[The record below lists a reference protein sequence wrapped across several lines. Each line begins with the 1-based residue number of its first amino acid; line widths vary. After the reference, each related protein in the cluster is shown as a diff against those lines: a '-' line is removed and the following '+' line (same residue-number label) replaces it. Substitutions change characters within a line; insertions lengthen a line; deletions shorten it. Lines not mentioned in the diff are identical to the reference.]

1 MTIVESGCCCDGAE
15 QVMYL
20 ATACWPNRSRAFSF
34 VEPTGSD
41 VTTIFNGINID
52 STNPPTA
59 TPAIVWMVGAG
70 GGSQSSDVIGGA
82 GAILEKQTTLPASST
97 VKVGQGGFGSTGT
110 ASNVATVFGGGRKG
124 AANATAY
131 GQSYG
136 GGATGWTGAS
146 GMIAGG
152 GGGGGSQE
160 FFTQYATDANGG
172 DAGIAS
178 AIDPCGHTG
187 CGNGANGVTPGTGGT
202 LGTQASATAGLGGTG
217 DAQVSGAAGGGGGGG
232 GYAGGGKGTNT
243 AGTPPVYGGGP
254 GGGGDSVGYTVDTS
268 EAGLNGLTQANGVS
282 VSAGD
287 GGIEA
292 QGNDGYA
299 VISWRKCEECQCP
312 EASTGLPPAL
322 YICLTQEQVDLI
334 VAATSSCEFETSGL
348 FYIVFNYLGYPFML
362 ETHPFS
368 TGVTPIDPNRKC
380 TRTVLTKDIDVS
392 ATYYSSDLNG
402 CCQVTEAVLY
412 NSLCTSACVDTCPEV
427 LYLCGQYMD
436 SIGVPA
442 CRDPNKYYRI
452 DYQGCIYLL
461 GSDSNAQCVS
471 DVYDPLNVG
480 TYGGETTNPPTEYFY
495 EVGPNVF
502 DGGFFCCSPITITAS
517 VNWSSVIAVA
527 QYTDVCNEGTASF
540 PLFTSNPG
548 TGSGT
553 FTFVCESDVD
563 GIALMASPNACVPMS
578 NPCSCGKKPCDV
590 NNTTFQT
597 SGGNCNS
604 ASVDPCASQV
614 TQRFLNMS
622 MELVGDP
629 GSVAAVA
636 LTLTRSTAS
645 SGTTWASV
653 DTFNGAI
660 YVDDCIF
667 QGSGA
672 TKHFAS
678 VISEVLDGCITAT
691 NNQNFWLGQRCC
703 TLTPEDCQRCRG
715 GSDDWVLSSISTT
728 VAVFSAKYSVW
739 GVINASYTYQ
749 ELGCRFCTGDGS
761 PEDPFVNVLG
771 CCSGNGYPCSAS
783 WTSQY
788 VAEQMNVTPTGS
800 SFMPC
805 VLYSDS
811 CASSDPPI
819 SVQGGGNIVLS

>member
-1 MTIVESGCCCDGAE
+1 
-15 QVMYL
+15 
-20 ATACWPNRSRAFSF
+20 
-34 VEPTGSD
+34 
-41 VTTIFNGINID
+41 
-52 STNPPTA
+52 
-59 TPAIVWMVGAG
+59 
-70 GGSQSSDVIGGA
+70 
-82 GAILEKQTTLPASST
+82 
-97 VKVGQGGFGSTGT
+97 
-110 ASNVATVFGGGRKG
+110 
-124 AANATAY
+124 
-131 GQSYG
+131 
-136 GGATGWTGAS
+136 
-146 GMIAGG
+146 
-152 GGGGGSQE
+152 
-160 FFTQYATDANGG
+160 
-172 DAGIAS
+172 
-178 AIDPCGHTG
+178 
-187 CGNGANGVTPGTGGT
+187 
-202 LGTQASATAGLGGTG
+202 
-217 DAQVSGAAGGGGGGG
+217 
-232 GYAGGGKGTNT
+232 
-243 AGTPPVYGGGP
+243 
-254 GGGGDSVGYTVDTS
+254 
-268 EAGLNGLTQANGVS
+268 
-282 VSAGD
+282 
-287 GGIEA
+287 
-292 QGNDGYA
+292 
-299 VISWRKCEECQCP
+299 
-312 EASTGLPPAL
+312 
-322 YICLTQEQVDLI
+322 
-334 VAATSSCEFETSGL
+334 
-348 FYIVFNYLGYPFML
+348 ML

-392 ATYYSSDLNG
+392 ATYYASDLNG

-412 NSLCTSACVDTCPEV
+412 NTLCTSACVDTCPEV

-452 DYQGCIYLL
+452 DYKGCIYLL
-461 GSDSNAQCVS
+461 GSGSNAQCVS

-480 TYGGETTNPPTEYFY
+480 TYGGETTNPPTQYFY

-517 VNWSSVIAVA
+517 VNWSSVVAVVP
-527 QYTDVCNEGTASF
+527 YTDVCNEGTASF

-590 NNTTFQT
+590 NNTTYQT

-604 ASVDPCASQV
+604 ASVDPCAAQV
-614 TQRFLNMS
+614 TQKFLNMS
-622 MELVGDP
+622 MELYPDP

-653 DTFNGAI
+653 DPVNGVI

-667 QGSGA
+667 QGSGQ
-672 TKHFAS
+672 TKDFAAA
-678 VISEVLDGCITAT
+678 IANALDGCISAT
-691 NNQNFWLGQRCC
+691 VGQKFWLGERCC
-703 TLTPEDCQRCRG
+703 TLTPQDCERCRG

-749 ELGCRFCTGDGS
+749 ELGCRFCAGDGS

-771 CCSGNGYPCSAS
+771 CCGGDGYPCSAS

-788 VAEQMNVTPTGS
+788 VAEVPDVSPTGS

-805 VLYSDS
+805 VLYSDACQS
-811 CASSDPPI
+811 AGAPI
-819 SVQGGGNIVLS
+819 TDQGGGNIVLS

>member
-41 VTTIFNGINID
+41 VTTIFNGTNID

-124 AANATAY
+124 AENATAY

-217 DAQVSGAAGGGGGGG
+217 DPQVSGAAGGGGGGG

-254 GGGGDSVGYTVDTS
+254 GGGGDSVGYTVGTS

-380 TRTVLTKDIDVS
+380 TRTVLTADIDVS
-392 ATYYSSDLNG
+392 GTYYASDLNG

-442 CRDPNKYYRI
+442 CRDPNKFYRI

-553 FTFVCESDVD
+553 FTFVCESAVD

-590 NNTTFQT
+590 NNTTYQT

-604 ASVDPCASQV
+604 ESVDPCASQV

-622 MELVGDP
+622 MDLVGDP

-667 QGSGA
+667 QGSGQ
-672 TKHFAS
+672 TKDFAAA
-678 VISEVLDGCITAT
+678 IANALDGCISAT
-691 NNQNFWLGQRCC
+691 VGQKFWLGERCC
-703 TLTPEDCQRCRG
+703 TLTPEDCERCRG

-749 ELGCRFCTGDGS
+749 ELGCRFCAGDGS

-771 CCSGNGYPCSAS
+771 CCSGDGYPCSAS

-788 VAEQMNVTPTGS
+788 VAEVPDVSPTGS

-811 CASSDPPI
+811 CQSAGAPI
-819 SVQGGGNIVLS
+819 TDQGGGNIVLS

>member
-1 MTIVESGCCCDGAE
+1 MTIIESGCCCGEE
-15 QVMYL
+15 QVMYY

-41 VTTIFNGINID
+41 VTTIFNGTNID
-52 STNPPTA
+52 STNPPTG

-97 VKVGQGGFGSTGT
+97 MKVGQGGFGSTGT

-160 FFTQYATDANGG
+160 FFTQYATDSNGG

-187 CGNGANGVTPGTGGT
+187 CGTGANGVTPGTGGT
-202 LGTQASATAGLGGTG
+202 LGTQVTATAGLGGTG

-243 AGTPPVYGGGP
+243 GGTPPVYGGGP
-254 GGGGDSVGYTVDTS
+254 GGGGDSIGYTVGTS
-268 EAGLNGLTQANGVS
+268 EAGVNGLTQANGVS
-282 VSAGD
+282 VTAGD
-287 GGIEA
+287 GGIEG
-292 QGNDGYA
+292 QGEDGYA

-334 VAATSSCEFETSGL
+334 VAATSACEFESSGL

-412 NSLCTSACVDTCPEV
+412 NSLCTSACADTCPDV

-436 SIGVPA
+436 LIGVPA
-442 CRDPNKYYRI
+442 CRDPSKYYRI
-452 DYQGCIYLL
+452 DYKGCIYLL
-461 GSDSNAQCVS
+461 GSGSNAQCVS

-480 TYGGETTNPPTEYFY
+480 SYGGETTNPPTQYFY

-502 DGGFFCCSPITITAS
+502 GGGFFCCSPITITAS
-517 VNWSSVIAVA
+517 INWSSVIAVV
-527 QYTDVCNEGTASF
+527 QYTDVCNEGTDSF
-540 PLFTSNPG
+540 PLITSNPG

-578 NPCSCGKKPCDV
+578 NPCECGKKPCDV

-614 TQRFLNMS
+614 TQKFLNMS

-667 QGSGA
+667 QGSGK
-672 TKHFAS
+672 TNNFAKTINDALS
-678 VISEVLDGCITAT
+678 GCIDAVSS
-691 NNQNFWLGQRCC
+691 QQFWLGQRCC
-703 TLTPEDCQRCRG
+703 TLTPQDCERCRG

-728 VAVFSAKYSVW
+728 VAVFSAKYTVW
-739 GVINASYTYQ
+739 GYINASYTYQ
-749 ELGCRFCTGDGS
+749 ELGCRFCAGDGS

-771 CCSGNGYPCSAS
+771 CCGGDGYPCSAS

-788 VAEQMNVTPTGS
+788 VAEVPDVSPTGS

-805 VLYSDS
+805 VLYSDACQS
-811 CASSDPPI
+811 AGAPI
-819 SVQGGGNIVLS
+819 TDQGGGNIVLS

>member
-1 MTIVESGCCCDGAE
+1 MTIVESGCCCEGAN
-15 QVMYL
+15 QVMYV
-20 ATACWPNRSRAFSF
+20 ANACWPYRSRAFSF

-41 VTTIFNGINID
+41 VTTDFNGSNID
-52 STNPPTA
+52 STNPPTS

-160 FFTQYATDANGG
+160 FFTQYVTDANGG

-202 LGTQASATAGLGGTG
+202 LGTQATATAGLGGTG

-254 GGGGDSVGYTVDTS
+254 GGGGDSVGYTVGTS

-287 GGIEA
+287 GGIEG

-334 VAATSSCEFETSGL
+334 VAATSACEFQSYGL
-348 FYIVFNYLGYPFML
+348 YYIVFNYLGFPFML
-362 ETHPFS
+362 ETKPFS
-368 TGVTPIDPNRKC
+368 EGPVPIDPNRKC
-380 TRTVLTKDIDVS
+380 TRTVLTADIDVS
-392 ATYYSSDLNG
+392 ATYYSSDLDE

-461 GSDSNAQCVS
+461 GSASNAQCVS

-480 TYGGETTNPPTEYFY
+480 SYGGETTNPPTQYFY

-502 DGGFFCCSPITITAS
+502 SGGFFCCSPITITAS
-517 VNWSSVIAVA
+517 INWSSVVAVIP
-527 QYTDVCNEGTASF
+527 YTDVCNNGTASF

-553 FTFVCESDVD
+553 FTFVCESAVD

-614 TQRFLNMS
+614 TQKFLNMS

-653 DTFNGAI
+653 DPVNGVI

-667 QGSGA
+667 QGSGQ
-672 TKHFAS
+672 TKDFAAA
-678 VISEVLDGCITAT
+678 ISNALDGCISAT
-691 NNQNFWLGQRCC
+691 VSQKFWLGQRCC
-703 TLTPEDCQRCRG
+703 TLTPQDCERCRG

-728 VAVFSAKYSVW
+728 VAVFSAKYTVW
-739 GVINASYTYQ
+739 GVVNATYTYQ
-749 ELGCRFCTGDGS
+749 ELGCRVCAGDGS

-771 CCSGNGYPCSAS
+771 CCSGDGYPCSAN

-788 VAEQMNVTPTGS
+788 VAERPDVSPVGS
-800 SFMPC
+800 DFMPC
-805 VLYSDS
+805 VLNSDACYSGLG
-811 CASSDPPI
+811 PI
-819 SVQGGGNIVLS
+819 TDQGGGDIVLS